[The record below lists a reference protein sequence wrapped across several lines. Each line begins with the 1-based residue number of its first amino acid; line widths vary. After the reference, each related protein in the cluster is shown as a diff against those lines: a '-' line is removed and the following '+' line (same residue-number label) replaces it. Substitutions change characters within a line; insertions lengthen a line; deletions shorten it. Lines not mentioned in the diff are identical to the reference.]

1 MSDTSDRAAFAR
13 DVESRTKGYTQEWLD
28 RPGVREKLASY
39 DHLVKPMTGLWAL
52 MNDKQRAA
60 LMAYTGEENHGPAD
74 HRA

>member
-39 DHLVKPMTGLWAL
+39 DHLVKPKPKSEE
-52 MNDKQRAA
+52 DKRAA
-60 LMAYTGEENHGPAD
+60 
-74 HRA
+74 